1 MFKTKELYHAAGYFR
16 LSREDGDKAESDS
29 IRNQKALIA
38 GYLKQHPDLK
48 LVEEYVDDGFSGTNF
63 DRPAFKRLMDD
74 ASEHKVDCIIVKDL
88 SRLGRNYIETG
99 RYLETIFPMMG
110 IRFISVN
117 DQYDS
122 SDRSDQTDDIVI
134 PFKNLLNDAYC
145 RDISMKIRSQ
155 LDVKRKSGQFIGS
168 FATYGYTRDPE
179 NKNHLVIDDYAADV
193 VRRIFK
199 LRLEG
204 SSAQM
209 ICDDLNSSHVLT
221 PMEYKRSKGFNYN
234 CGFRSH
240 MNPVWQPQL
249 IHRILTNEI
258 YIGVLV
264 QGKRRKINY
273 KVKTIQNVNEEEWY
287 RMEDVH
293 EPIIS
298 REDFILVQEIMKRDA
313 RRSPQMDEIYPL
325 SGYVKCGSCGQSMVI
340 RKARKNGKEYRYF
353 HCSTAKRKEGCSS
366 HLINAETV
374 EKIVT
379 SAIRSQ
385 VELLTDKISLLDR
398 LGEIPVQNGRVKEID
413 RAIEKQ
419 DIEIN
424 RYKELKAKLFSDR
437 CDKFVSDD
445 EYGVINDR
453 FTKKLNEACEER
465 KRLAIEKEDLI
476 DRKSGFRQWTEE
488 VKRID
493 KIDSLTRT
501 LVVMFLDKVI
511 VYDRG
516 DIGVMFRFGEELE
529 AIALNGKVGSGYEE
543 KGDDGHREVSICGA

>member
-1 MFKTKELYHAAGYFR
+1 MFKSKDIYHAAGYFR

-38 GYLKQHPDLK
+38 GYLKNHPELK
-48 LVEEYVDDGFSGTNF
+48 LVDEYVDDGFSGTNF
-63 DRPAFKRLMDD
+63 DRPAFKRMMND
-74 ASEHKVDCIIVKDL
+74 AGEHKVDCIIVKDL

-99 RYLETIFPMMG
+99 RYLEMIFPVMG

-168 FATYGYTRDPE
+168 FAAYGYSRDPE
-179 NKNHLVIDDYAADV
+179 NKNHLVIDEYAADI
-193 VRRIFK
+193 VRRIFRLK
-199 LRLEG
+199 LEG

-221 PMEYKRSKGFNYN
+221 PMEYKRSRGFNYN
-234 CGFRSH
+234 CGFRSRI
-240 MNPVWQPQL
+240 NPVWQPQL
-249 IHRILTNEI
+249 IQRILTNEV
-258 YIGVLV
+258 YIGVMV

-273 KVKTIQNVNEEEWY
+273 KVKTVQNVREEEWY

-293 EPIIS
+293 APIIS
-298 REDFILVQEIMKRDA
+298 REDFLLVQEIMRRDA
-313 RRSPQMDEIYPL
+313 RRSPQKDEIYPL

-366 HLINAETV
+366 HLINAELV

-379 SAIRSQ
+379 SAIRTQ
-385 VELLTDKISLLDR
+385 IEVLTDKRHLLDR
-398 LGEIPVQNGRVKEID
+398 LEELPMQNGRVNELD

-419 DIEIN
+419 DTEIN

-445 EYGVINDR
+445 EYGTINER

-476 DRKSGFRQWTEE
+476 ERKSGFRQWAEA
-488 VKRID
+488 VKGID
-493 KIDSLTRT
+493 KVDALTRA
-501 LVVMFLDKVI
+501 LVVLFLDKVV

-529 AIALNGKVGSGYEE
+529 ALALSGADGGVSDVKDAGSSE
-543 KGDDGHREVSICGA
+543 EVSVCGA